1 MARIARSARMM
12 HPFGS
17 EERKT
22 MSQQAVERA
31 IGKLVT
37 DEAFR
42 TAFVADP
49 PRASLEAGLH
59 LLATEL
65 DALTRIPTR
74 ALEQLA
80 QDDRIC
86 RLPRAAQGGR
96 RDESAG

>member
-1 MARIARSARMM
+1 MM
-12 HPFGS
+12 HSLGS

-31 IGKLVT
+31 VGKLVT

-49 PRASLEAGLH
+49 QRASLEAGLH

-80 QDDRIC
+80 QRLDDRIC
-86 RLPRAAQGGR
+86 RLHGAAQGGR

>member
-1 MARIARSARMM
+1 
-12 HPFGS
+12 
-17 EERKT
+17 

-37 DEAFR
+37 DEPFR

-49 PRASLEAGLH
+49 HRASLEAGLH

-80 QDDRIC
+80 RRLDDRIC
-86 RLPRAAQGGR
+86 RLPSAASEGR
-96 RDESAG
+96 GNESAG

>member
-1 MARIARSARMM
+1 
-12 HPFGS
+12 
-17 EERKT
+17 

-42 TAFVADP
+42 TAFVEDP
-49 PRASLEAGLH
+49 QSASLEAGLH
-59 LLATEL
+59 LSATEL
-65 DALTRIPTR
+65 DALTRIPAS

-80 QDDRIC
+80 ERLDDRIC

-96 RDESAG
+96 GDEPAG